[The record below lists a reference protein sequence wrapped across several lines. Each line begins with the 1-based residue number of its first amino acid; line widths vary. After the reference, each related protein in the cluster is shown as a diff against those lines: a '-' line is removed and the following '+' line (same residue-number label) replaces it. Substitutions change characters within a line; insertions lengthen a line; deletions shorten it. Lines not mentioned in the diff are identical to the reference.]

1 MKTLELMTMAWPS
14 RIPRETRDP
23 MVSRALVEATA
34 VRSQT
39 ADIFDRRQNH
49 VPIWKQWMQTP
60 YNRPSRTADEL
71 VDAADLRAAITE
83 ALNAEP
89 VDEDALR
96 RAVWTF
102 VGNERHAGT
111 TPGHV
116 IIALTELMTAA
127 QIASLAERQAA
138 TRRVILWCV
147 EAYFG
152 HLGGDVH
159 DARSSGLIDAP
170 LAPPSG

>member
-1 MKTLELMTMAWPS
+1 MGSSTRT
-14 RIPRETRDP
+14 IP
-23 MVSRALVEATA
+23 AA
-34 VRSQT
+34 
-39 ADIFDRRQNH
+39 
-49 VPIWKQWMQTP
+49 
-60 YNRPSRTADEL
+60 RTVDEL
-71 VDAADLRAAITE
+71 IDAADLRAAISE
-83 ALNAEP
+83 ALNTTP
-89 VDEDALR
+89 IDDEALR

-102 VGNERHAGT
+102 VGTERHAGT

-127 QIASLAERQAA
+127 QIASLADRQAA

-159 DARSSGLIDAP
+159 GAQAGILVDAP
-170 LAPPSG
+170 GNASRR

>member
-1 MKTLELMTMAWPS
+1 MDSS
-14 RIPRETRDP
+14 RT
-23 MVSRALVEATA
+23 
-34 VRSQT
+34 
-39 ADIFDRRQNH
+39 
-49 VPIWKQWMQTP
+49 TP
-60 YNRPSRTADEL
+60 PARTADEL
-71 VDAADLRAAITE
+71 IDAADLRAAISE
-83 ALNAEP
+83 ALNATP
-89 VDEDALR
+89 IDDEGLR

-102 VGNERHAGT
+102 VGTERHAGT

-127 QIASLAERQAA
+127 QITSVAERQAA

-159 DARSSGLIDAP
+159 GPRPMGASATAGKVGA
-170 LAPPSG
+170 GG

>member
-1 MKTLELMTMAWPS
+1 MGS
-14 RIPRETRDP
+14 GHR
-23 MVSRALVEATA
+23 VTA
-34 VRSQT
+34 
-39 ADIFDRRQNH
+39 
-49 VPIWKQWMQTP
+49 
-60 YNRPSRTADEL
+60 SRTVDEL
-71 VDAADLRAAITE
+71 ADARDLRDAITRGLD
-83 ALNAEP
+83 ATP
-89 VDEDALR
+89 IDDEALR

-102 VGNERHAGT
+102 VGTERHAGT

-127 QIASLAERQAA
+127 QITSIAERQAA

-159 DARSSGLIDAP
+159 RADAGPLVDAP
-170 LAPPSG
+170 AGGTP